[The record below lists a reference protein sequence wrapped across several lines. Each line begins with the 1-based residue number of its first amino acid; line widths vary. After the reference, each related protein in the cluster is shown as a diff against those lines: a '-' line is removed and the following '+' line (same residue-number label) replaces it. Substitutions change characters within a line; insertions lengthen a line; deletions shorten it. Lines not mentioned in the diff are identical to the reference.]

1 MEVRKLEVTKE
12 MQRDG
17 ILNRFSIPETGDMDC
32 GTVTIHE
39 FSDHY
44 EVIIEKEEKVDP
56 IDLSSALFDL
66 TDSPFFTKT
75 KYVLFGKKHKIYF
88 EEKEDYNSI
97 FPKVKN
103 IFKKVA
109 T

>member
-1 MEVRKLEVTKE
+1 MEVKKLEVTKE

-17 ILNRFSIPETGDMDC
+17 ILNRFSITETGDMDC

-56 IDLSSALFDL
+56 FDLSSALCDL
-66 TDSPFFTKT
+66 TDSPYFVAT
-75 KYVLFGKKHKIYF
+75 KYVLLGNKHRVYF
-88 EEKEDYNSI
+88 EKEEDYTII

-103 IFKKVA
+103 IFKKE
-109 T
+109 